1 MTKIL
6 LDSKCL
12 NQKNQTCKT
21 KNFQG
26 TTIFAFLNNLGDG
39 TVQLVNLFPL
49 DSCKKQFLQFKQL
62 NQKCRIQGN
71 ECKEQH
77 TEIILKKYHLT
88 TNKTLIKQKSLIH

>member
-39 TVQLVNLFPL
+39 TVHPVISFPL
-49 DSCKKQFLQFKQL
+49 DSCKKQFQQFKQL

-71 ECKEQH
+71 ECREQH
-77 TEIILKKYHLT
+77 TEIILHKWHLT
-88 TNKTLIKQKSLIH
+88 TNKTLIKQNQIH